1 MKKIYIIIIIYVIG
15 GKYKMEK
22 SKTNLKTILLIIAII
37 IIVILGA
44 IAFIF
49 YKDKTV
55 WFSQKAMSMLFDCS
69 TDNIGLHLKN
79 IFAFGELY
87 IIKQLPSFSRQFL

>member
-1 MKKIYIIIIIYVIG
+1 MA
-15 GKYKMEK
+15 KYKEIRN
-22 SKTNLKTILLIIAII
+22 SIAEFLIFQIEGKEQG
-37 IIVILGA
+37 VEV
-44 IAFIF
+44 F

-87 IIKQLPSFSRQFL
+87 IIKQLPSFSRQFLQKVVEQSFGDDAYEL